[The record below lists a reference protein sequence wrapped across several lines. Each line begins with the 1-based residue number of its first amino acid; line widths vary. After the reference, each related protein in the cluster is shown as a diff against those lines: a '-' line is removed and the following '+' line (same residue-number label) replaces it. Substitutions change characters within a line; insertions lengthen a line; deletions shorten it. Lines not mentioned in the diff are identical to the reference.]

1 MSRQRKQKYPDYTA
15 LIDALDK
22 GGITNELLIKIIE
35 KHKDNAEH
43 NKKLIERYEALEDGV
58 PIFGRKPRFDDDN
71 EAINH
76 RINNDFFSEIVDFK
90 TGYFAGNPIGYSYS
104 DTEESVEDT
113 ADAGDSMA
121 EADEARDEA
130 SKAITDFVTRSNM
143 FDIDMECT
151 KFASICGYAGRLFYI
166 DEDGDERVMVVPP
179 NECIILSKT
188 RDITQP
194 TYGVRYYETKD
205 IDDNTVVKAEF
216 YDSEKIYYAEG
227 GSVSALEI
235 DKSKTQ
241 DNLFGMCPLQGIPNN
256 LEMQGDAE
264 KVLALIDAYDRAVS
278 DTNNEVDSFAN
289 AYMVYENVQIDEKEG
304 TKAQVSGA
312 IQFFSPDGKGKVYF
326 LTKDINDGFI
336 EHHLD
341 RLEENIYR
349 FSKTPNLSDEAFG
362 TASGISLKF
371 KITGLETKCGMFEA
385 KMISAGT
392 YMFRLLAGAWAK
404 KQLKIDPLQCVM
416 SFKRNFPL
424 DLLSEAQ
431 AVQSLI
437 AAGLPKRVAF
447 DIALSCVDDV
457 EYVMQQIEEEKAG
470 IPSLLD
476 DLPGDEQLDAPT
488 AKKTESKAE
497 GKESA
502 EQSIKL
508 NGAQVSTLMQMV
520 RYCKSGMMTKSA
532 ALNIITSTLGID
544 RKTAEMFFEEEEEK
558 VEKV

>member
-15 LIDALDK
+15 LIDAIDK
-22 GGITNELLIKIIE
+22 SGITNELLIKIIE
-35 KHKDNAEH
+35 KHKDNSEH

-58 PIFGRKPRFDDDN
+58 PIFERKPRFGDDGD
-71 EAINH
+71 AINH

-113 ADAGDSMA
+113 ADAGDSNEEA
-121 EADEARDEA
+121 EEARNEA

-166 DEDGDERVMVVPP
+166 DEEGHERVMVVPP

-188 RDITQP
+188 SDITQP
-194 TYGVRYYETKD
+194 TYGVRYYVTKD
-205 IDDNTVVKAEF
+205 INDNNVVKAEF
-216 YDSEKIYYAEG
+216 YDNEKIYYAEG

-235 DKSKTQ
+235 DESKTQ

-256 LEMQGDAE
+256 LEMQGDPE
-264 KVLALIDAYDRAVS
+264 KVLALIDAYDRAIS

-304 TKAQVSGA
+304 EKAQVSGA

-392 YMFRLLAGAWAK
+392 YMFRLLASAWAK

-431 AVQSLI
+431 AVQALI
-437 AAGLPKRVAF
+437 AAGVPKRVAF

-457 EYVMQQIEEEKAG
+457 EYVMQQIEEEKEN
-470 IPSLLD
+470 IPDLD
-476 DLPGDEQLDAPT
+476 DDDGDDVP
-488 AKKTESKAE
+488 AKKKANDKPVKKKAADKTVKKTD
-497 GKESA
+497 KE
-502 EQSIKL
+502 E
-508 NGAQVSTLMQMV
+508 
-520 RYCKSGMMTKSA
+520 
-532 ALNIITSTLGID
+532 
-544 RKTAEMFFEEEEEK
+544 
-558 VEKV
+558 